1 MVSLKTLFQFTI
13 EVWHMVMVF
22 LKQVLPKFVD
32 DCVASQQVSNF
43 ILYEVDL
50 AQPCKLAAHPVH
62 RFVNCTKTI
71 VRLYPVF
78 SEQQIDK

>member
-1 MVSLKTLFQFTI
+1 
-13 EVWHMVMVF
+13 MVF
-22 LKQVLPKFVD
+22 LKKLLPKFVD
-32 DCVASQQVSNF
+32 DCVASQPVSDF
-43 ILYEVDL
+43 ILHEVDL
-50 AQPCKLAAHPVH
+50 AQQCKLAAHPVY